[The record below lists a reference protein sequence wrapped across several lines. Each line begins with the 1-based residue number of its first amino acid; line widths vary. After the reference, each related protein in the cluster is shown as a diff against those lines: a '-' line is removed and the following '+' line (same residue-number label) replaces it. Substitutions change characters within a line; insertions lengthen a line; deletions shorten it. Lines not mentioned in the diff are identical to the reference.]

1 MTAREPQEVSG
12 ELGSSRRVLIA
23 LGSNMGDAAA
33 TLDAAVERI
42 GQVPG
47 LTVVAVS
54 PLYRSEPAYL
64 DDQAEF
70 CNAVLLAEFRFA
82 EFEQEG
88 AGAKRGQTGDGS
100 CVLRAATCAGEQE
113 NRERMTQE
121 PSPVCP
127 RFAPAPA
134 LRLLH
139 ELQTVEQ
146 EFGRVR
152 TVANGPRTLDVDIID
167 IEGVTSADPGLLLPH
182 PRALERDFVVTPLL
196 DVAPGHVLA
205 NGTPVTCDA
214 IAYGR
219 VLGKVD
225 RASTNPAAP
234 PRPAPVSPSAA
245 APTRNASAPDAAT
258 GILSI
263 CATPIGNL
271 GDLTLRVIDTLK
283 AASLILAEDT
293 RVARRL
299 LTHLGIHA
307 KVERCDENTI
317 RQRSPRIIE
326 QLRQGARIAYVSD
339 AGTPGIADPGAHLVA
354 AVRQAGLALEV
365 LPGPSAVLTALVASG
380 FEATGFYFGG
390 FLPRKRAQTAATL
403 KSLATLDAA
412 LVFFESPHRTAAS
425 LAVIAE
431 LFPEREVA
439 LTRELTKLH
448 EEVLRAPAPELA
460 RQIAEREQGAPVPTP
475 RGGQAAPPRPL
486 KGEVVLV
493 IAPPDRRQ
501 GQRRVHKDKYGKE

>member
-1 MTAREPQEVSG
+1 MMAAREPQEVSG
-12 ELGSSRRVLIA
+12 ELDSSRHVLIA

-33 TLDAAVERI
+33 TLDAAVERL
-42 GQVPG
+42 GQVAG
-47 LTVVAVS
+47 LTVLAVS

-70 CNAVLLAEFRFA
+70 CNAVLLAEFEFA
-82 EFEQEG
+82 EFEQW
-88 AGAKRGQTGDGS
+88 GQ
-100 CVLRAATCAGEQE
+100 
-113 NRERMTQE
+113 TQE
-121 PSPVCP
+121 PAPFCP
-127 RFAPAPA
+127 TPA
-134 LRLLH
+134 LCLLH
-139 ELQTVEQ
+139 ELQAVEQ

-167 IEGVTSADPGLLLPH
+167 IEGVTSADPELVLPH

-205 NGTPVTCDA
+205 SGTPVTRDA

-225 RASTNPAAP
+225 RASANPVAP
-234 PRPAPVSPSAA
+234 PRSAPASPSAA
-245 APTRNASAPDAAT
+245 AHTHNTSAPNAAT

-380 FEATGFYFGG
+380 FEATSFYFGG
-390 FLPRKRAQTAATL
+390 FLPRKRAQATATL

-431 LFPEREVA
+431 LFPEREVTLA
-439 LTRELTKLH
+439 RELTKLH
-448 EEVLRAPAPELA
+448 EEVLRAPAPQLA
-460 RQIAEREQGAPVPTP
+460 RQIAEREQGAPAPAPRGKQNTSAP
-475 RGGQAAPPRPL
+475 ASRGGQAVCPRPL

-501 GQRRVHKDKYGKE
+501 AQRRVHKDKYGKE